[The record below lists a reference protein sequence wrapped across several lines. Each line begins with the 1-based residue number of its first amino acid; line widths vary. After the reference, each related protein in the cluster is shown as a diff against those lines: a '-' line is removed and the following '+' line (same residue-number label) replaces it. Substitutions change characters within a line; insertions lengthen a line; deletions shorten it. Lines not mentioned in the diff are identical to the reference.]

1 MTSEEFRNASLF
13 LRDQFPCDGV
23 FEMPI
28 IKKIDI
34 PLDDLAL
41 IGYDKLNEESFDRIV
56 HFFLDDYKFEVMW
69 KDPEPRIERLRKY
82 KAVLSPQ
89 FSLYTEMPLAL
100 KVYNTFRNRWCGAY
114 FQSKGLKVIPSLVW
128 GEPNTFW
135 FCFDG
140 LEQGSIVAVST
151 IGMRNEKTLFLQG
164 YTEMLKR
171 IRPSAI
177 VCFGVPFEEMQGNVF
192 VVDYAETNHLNTKD
206 FSFYAIKGGGMAGGR
221 NSLPKN
227 NSQLKH
233 ILRNS
238 KGHISDTGA
247 NRALL
252 TSVAND
258 KGNYMGTDQF
268 GNRWYSRLQSDGS
281 QIWVETRNGII
292 REGGVNNPP
301 KTWDPNTGYNSPIKP
316 GGKNYAYII

>member
-1 MTSEEFRNASLF
+1 MTSEEFRNDSLF
-13 LRDQFPCDGV
+13 LRDQFLHDGV

-28 IKKIDI
+28 IKKADVS
-34 PLDDLAL
+34 LNDLAL
-41 IGYDKLNEESFDRIV
+41 IGYDKLNEESFNQIV

-151 IGMRNEKTLFLQG
+151 IGMRK
-164 YTEMLKR
+164 KKH
-171 IRPSAI
+171 
-177 VCFGVPFEEMQGNVF
+177 CFCR
-192 VVDYAETNHLNTKD
+192 A
-206 FSFYAIKGGGMAGGR
+206 
-221 NSLPKN
+221 
-227 NSQLKH
+227 
-233 ILRNS
+233 ILRC
-238 KGHISDTGA
+238 
-247 NRALL
+247 
-252 TSVAND
+252 
-258 KGNYMGTDQF
+258 
-268 GNRWYSRLQSDGS
+268 
-281 QIWVETRNGII
+281 
-292 REGGVNNPP
+292 
-301 KTWDPNTGYNSPIKP
+301 
-316 GGKNYAYII
+316 

>member
-1 MTSEEFRNASLF
+1 MTSEEFRNDSLF
-13 LRDQFPCDGV
+13 LRDQFLHDGV

-28 IKKIDI
+28 IKKTDI
-34 PLDDLAL
+34 PLEDLAL
-41 IGYDKLNEESFDRIV
+41 IGYDKLNKESFSRIV

-69 KDPEPRIERLRKY
+69 NDPEPRIERLRKY

-100 KVYNTFRNRWCGAY
+100 KVYNTFRNLWCGAY

-151 IGMRNEKTLFLQG
+151 IGMRKEKTLFLQG

-171 IRPSAI
+171 IQPSAI
-177 VCFGVPFEEMQGNVF
+177 ICFGTPFEEMRGNIF
-192 VVDYAETNHLNTKD
+192 AVDYAETNHLNTKD
-206 FSFYAIKGGGMAGGR
+206 FSFYTIKGGGMAGGR

-233 ILRNS
+233 VFRNK
-238 KGHISDTGA
+238 KGHLSDTEA

-258 KGNYMGTDQF
+258 KGNYKGTDQN
-268 GNRWYSRLQSDGS
+268 GCRWYSQLQSDGS
-281 QIWVETRNGII
+281 QVWVRTRNGII
-292 REGGVNNPP
+292 INGGVNRPP
-301 KTWDPNTGYNSPIKP
+301 KTWDPNIGYNSPVKP